1 MNFISNRHAGLR
13 KSVLA
18 VMLFA
23 AFGSTALAES
33 DKARDK
39 TPARG
44 QAVPGTPS
52 AKDPWIAKWLSVTA
66 DRTPMAVKAGVDY
79 GLDPNTGE
87 FIFPKATP
95 ESHDGQKFP
104 GQLDHWDRTM
114 LAKNVEVIAF
124 YEGVGSPFHAWN
136 NVLDHEGRR
145 YLYIHDRDYLRIMD
159 VTDPAHAK
167 VVYSKGAVWSE
178 KGPSEDYDPRTVKE
192 YWGGMT
198 IAWNK
203 KLNKPVLVAS
213 YEIGRYGLMEDKLK
227 EPQRVAEQRS
237 YNSLKGFKVYA
248 MNGPLPK
255 DWDLLATRTTDITHP
270 DAPIGRQQGSGSLD
284 SPEYFG
290 GKYMILASAPDDSYA
305 LTEYSNYLYSPGY
318 QVWDMSNPADPVFVK
333 QITVP
338 GQKADDPA
346 SVFEYLKNPR
356 AGNRTSWMGARMPI
370 FLPQPLEKG
379 GKIGFGAMGGL
390 GLWSFDLSDPANPRI
405 LDNVNT
411 PPSFSGTEF
420 DNADVSQ
427 YERTGYVLTS
437 GYPLN
442 TDCNE
447 PYKDIWVVNAKDP
460 ANMKVEAK
468 LPRPVPPEGAPYTS
482 FCQRGG
488 SFGPKRSNSIGQPGV
503 WRQNVVPY
511 SFYNAGVQLFDVT
524 DPIQPRIAGY
534 FVPPMAD
541 ETELPA
547 YLGGSQGVFAMYTE
561 YDRNL
566 MWAFT
571 DNGAYVLSSP
581 LLGEPVMG
589 APAKPWPAR

>member
-1 MNFISNRHAGLR
+1 MNLISNRQAGWR
-13 KSVLA
+13 KSALA

-23 AFGSTALAES
+23 AFGSTALAGSGQVQGE
-33 DKARDK
+33 A
-39 TPARG
+39 PASG

-79 GLDPNTGE
+79 GLDPNTGT

-114 LAKNVEVIAF
+114 LTKNVEVIAF

-136 NVLDHEGRR
+136 NVLDYEGKR

-178 KGPSEDYDPRTVKE
+178 KGPSEDYDPRTVKN

-227 EPQRVAEQRS
+227 EPQRVAEQRN

-255 DWDLLATRTTDITHP
+255 DWELLATRTTDVAHP
-270 DAPIGRQQGSGSLD
+270 DAPVGKQQGSGSLD

-318 QVWDMSNPADPVFVK
+318 QVWDMSNPADPKFVK

-370 FLPQPLEKG
+370 FLPKPLEKG
-379 GKIGFGAMGGL
+379 GKFGFGAMGGL

-411 PPSFSGTEF
+411 PPVVLRDRVRQCGRQPVRTDRLCADQRLSLEHGLQRALQGHLGRERQGSGAHEGRGQ
-420 DNADVSQ
+420 A
-427 YERTGYVLTS
+427 
-437 GYPLN
+437 
-442 TDCNE
+442 
-447 PYKDIWVVNAKDP
+447 AP
-460 ANMKVEAK
+460 A
-468 LPRPVPPEGAPYTS
+468 GAA
-482 FCQRGG
+482 RG
-488 SFGPKRSNSIGQPGV
+488 RSV
-503 WRQNVVPY
+503 H
-511 SFYNAGVQLFDVT
+511 QL
-524 DPIQPRIAGY
+524 
-534 FVPPMAD
+534 
-541 ETELPA
+541 LPA
-547 YLGGSQGVFAMYTE
+547 WGLLRSQAFQLHRAAGGLAPE
-561 YDRNL
+561 YRALFLLQRRGAAVRRDRPGQ
-566 MWAFT
+566 AQ
-571 DNGAYVLSSP
+571 DRR
-581 LLGEPVMG
+581 LLRAADG
-589 APAKPWPAR
+589 R

>member
-1 MNFISNRHAGLR
+1 MNLISNRQAGWR
-13 KSVLA
+13 KSALA

-23 AFGSTALAES
+23 AFGSAALAGSGQVQGE
-33 DKARDK
+33 A
-39 TPARG
+39 PASG

-79 GLDPNTGE
+79 GLDPNTGT

-114 LAKNVEVIAF
+114 LTKNVEVIAF

-136 NVLDHEGRR
+136 NVLDYEGKR

-178 KGPSEDYDPRTVKE
+178 KGPSEDYDPRTVKN

-227 EPQRVAEQRS
+227 EPQRVAEQRN

-255 DWDLLATRTTDITHP
+255 DWELLATRTTDVAHP
-270 DAPIGRQQGSGSLD
+270 DAPVGKQQGSGSLD

-318 QVWDMSNPADPVFVK
+318 QVWDMSNPADPKFVK

-370 FLPQPLEKG
+370 FLPKPLEKG
-379 GKIGFGAMGGL
+379 GKFGFGAMGGL

-460 ANMKVEAK
+460 AHMKVEAR

-488 SFGPKRSNSIGQPGV
+488 SFGPKRSNSIGQPGA
-503 WRQNVVPY
+503 WRQNIVPY

-524 DPIQPRIAGY
+524 DPAKPRIAGY

>member
-1 MNFISNRHAGLR
+1 MNSISIQHAHLK
-13 KSVLA
+13 KSTLAMVVLA
-18 VMLFA
+18 ALSFGTMTHA
-23 AFGSTALAES
+23 A
-33 DKARDK
+33 
-39 TPARG
+39 
-44 QAVPGTPS
+44 QAQDAGAKVQTVPGTS
-52 AKDPWIAKWLSVTA
+52 QVQDPWLAKWLSVTA
-66 DRTPMAVKAGVDY
+66 DRTPIPQTAGVDY
-79 GLDPNTGE
+79 GMNPNTGE
-87 FIFPKATP
+87 FVFPKATP
-95 ESHDGQKFP
+95 ESHDGQRFP
-104 GQLDHWDRTM
+104 GELDHWDRST
-114 LAKNVEVIAF
+114 LSKNIEMIAF
-124 YEGVGSPFHAWN
+124 YPGVGSPFHAWN
-136 NVLDHEGRR
+136 NVLDFEGKR

-167 VVYSKGAVWSE
+167 VVYSKGAVWGPEGSSE
-178 KGPSEDYDPRTVKE
+178 KWDAREVKD

-203 KLNKPVLVAS
+203 ELGKPVLVAS
-213 YEIGRYGLMEDKLK
+213 YEIGRYGLMENKLE
-227 EPQRVAEQRS
+227 EPGHVAEQRN
-237 YNSLKGFKVYA
+237 YNSLKGFRVYA
-248 MNGPLPK
+248 MNGPLPD
-255 DWDLLATRTTDITHP
+255 DWELLATRTTDVTHP
-270 DAPIGRQQGSGSLD
+270 DAPIGQQQGSGSLD

-318 QVWDMSNPADPVFVK
+318 QVWDMSDPADPVFLK

-338 GQKADDPA
+338 GQKADDPE
-346 SVFEYLKNPR
+346 SVFAYLQNPR

-370 FLPQPLEKG
+370 FLPKPLESG
-379 GKIGFGAMGGL
+379 GTIGFGAMGGL
-390 GLWSFDLSDPANPRI
+390 GLWSFDLSDPANPKI

-427 YERTGYVLTS
+427 YDRTGYVLTS

-447 PYKDIWVVNAKDP
+447 PYKDIWVVNAKNPNDL
-460 ANMKVEAK
+460 KVETR
-468 LPRPVPPEGAPYTS
+468 LPRPTPPEGASYTS

-488 SFGPKRSNSIGQPGV
+488 SFGPKRSNSIGQPGT
-503 WRQNVVPY
+503 WRQNIVPY

-524 DPIQPRIAGY
+524 NPAEPKIAGY
-534 FVPPMAD
+534 FVPPLAD
-541 ETELPA
+541 ETELPS
-547 YLGGSQGVFAMYTE
+547 YLLSQGVFAMYTE

-589 APAKPWPAR
+589 MPAKPWPAR

>member
-23 AFGSTALAES
+23 AFGSTVLAES

-39 TPARG
+39 TPAGG

-95 ESHDGQKFP
+95 ESHGGQKFP
-104 GQLDHWDRTM
+104 GQLDHWDRTI

-524 DPIQPRIAGY
+524 DPTQPRIAGY

-571 DNGAYVLSSP
+571 DNGVYVLSSP